1 MKQTFIKSA
10 MLLLL
15 ILSMA
20 TTRAQEVAL
29 KTNLLGWASTSA
41 NAGIEIGTG
50 KKTTF
55 QLFGTLNPWK
65 FSGDKKMRFWNV
77 MPEYRWYTCQ
87 KFGGHFYTV
96 RPFSIEEAKEILKTK
111 PQQLSLQEMF
121 LVAQTYE
128 PGSPEFNEV
137 FDIAV
142 RLFPDDETANLNAAC
157 TDLQKGDLTSAEKHL
172 AKAGNS
178 KEAERVRDVFKQIKE
193 LE

>member
-1 MKQTFIKSA
+1 MARISTA
-10 MLLLL
+10 
-15 ILSMA
+15 LSTVPLRQA
-20 TTRAQEVAL
+20 FSQGAL
-29 KTNLLGWASTSA
+29 QVSQPT
-41 NAGIEIGTG
+41 AG
-50 KKTTF
+50 
-55 QLFGTLNPWK
+55 
-65 FSGDKKMRFWNV
+65 
-77 MPEYRWYTCQ
+77 
-87 KFGGHFYTV
+87 
-96 RPFSIEEAKEILKTK
+96 KEILKTK

-142 RLFPDDETANLNAAC
+142 RLFPDNETANLNVAC

>member
-1 MKQTFIKSA
+1 MNRGVITISESGTV
-10 MLLLL
+10 
-15 ILSMA
+15 SMP
-20 TTRAQEVAL
+20 T
-29 KTNLLGWASTSA
+29 
-41 NAGIEIGTG
+41 
-50 KKTTF
+50 
-55 QLFGTLNPWK
+55 
-65 FSGDKKMRFWNV
+65 D
-77 MPEYRWYTCQ
+77 
-87 KFGGHFYTV
+87 TV
-96 RPFSIEEAKEILKTK
+96 WMTM
-111 PQQLSLQEMF
+111 QEMF

>member
-1 MKQTFIKSA
+1 M
-10 MLLLL
+10 
-15 ILSMA
+15 
-20 TTRAQEVAL
+20 
-29 KTNLLGWASTSA
+29 
-41 NAGIEIGTG
+41 
-50 KKTTF
+50 
-55 QLFGTLNPWK
+55 
-65 FSGDKKMRFWNV
+65 
-77 MPEYRWYTCQ
+77 
-87 KFGGHFYTV
+87 V
-96 RPFSIEEAKEILKTK
+96 RSFFIEEAKEILKTK

>member
-15 ILSMA
+15 ILSTA
-20 TTRAQEVAL
+20 TTRAQEVA
-29 KTNLLGWASTSA
+29 
-41 NAGIEIGTG
+41 
-50 KKTTF
+50 
-55 QLFGTLNPWK
+55 
-65 FSGDKKMRFWNV
+65 
-77 MPEYRWYTCQ
+77 
-87 KFGGHFYTV
+87 
-96 RPFSIEEAKEILKTK
+96 LKTK

>member
-1 MKQTFIKSA
+1 MK
-10 MLLLL
+10 
-15 ILSMA
+15 
-20 TTRAQEVAL
+20 
-29 KTNLLGWASTSA
+29 
-41 NAGIEIGTG
+41 AG
-50 KKTTF
+50 
-55 QLFGTLNPWK
+55 
-65 FSGDKKMRFWNV
+65 
-77 MPEYRWYTCQ
+77 
-87 KFGGHFYTV
+87 
-96 RPFSIEEAKEILKTK
+96 

-157 TDLQKGDLTSAEKHL
+157 TDLQKDDLTSAEKHL

>member
-1 MKQTFIKSA
+1 MSS
-10 MLLLL
+10 LY
-15 ILSMA
+15 
-20 TTRAQEVAL
+20 
-29 KTNLLGWASTSA
+29 
-41 NAGIEIGTG
+41 
-50 KKTTF
+50 
-55 QLFGTLNPWK
+55 TLNCKLFTYQATPEDWEGFK
-65 FSGDKKMRFWNV
+65 KKIQASHLADKKAILEIANSSLAPDDKDLKIRKLH
-77 MPEYRWYTCQ
+77 PASYRYILDHIYPRLRHSDYTVT
-87 KFGGHFYTV
+87 YTV

-142 RLFPDDETANLNAAC
+142 RLFPDNETANLNAAC